1 MWKSQDSDDMAISG
15 GMEANEIP
23 RIVEE
28 LKMNGKRP
36 TGRSGICSK
45 WK

>member
-1 MWKSQDSDDMAISG
+1 MWKSQDSDDIAISG
-15 GMEANEIP
+15 GMEENEIQ

-36 TGRSGICSK
+36 KGRHGICSK